1 MIERIKGIFTIVQ
14 MGITVI
20 ITIIAMY
27 LFKNSN
33 RKIRRIWGSVQFKLL
48 NIKIETE
55 GELDESADMMI
66 MNHQSLLDIVVF
78 EYLHPKNPAWVAKKE
93 IADLPIFGHI
103 LKAPKMIIIERE
115 SKSSLIKLLKD
126 TKEKIAEGRPILIFP
141 EGTRSDG
148 TKIRKFKVGAKMIAN
163 KFKLKVQPVVLV
175 GTNDIFDSKKLKQ
188 KGGIVKIVYLPT
200 IQADKKNE
208 WYDEVETNM
217 RNILEKELKNR

>member
-1 MIERIKGIFTIVQ
+1 MIERIRGIFTIVQ

-33 RKIRRIWGSVQFKLL
+33 RKIRRIWGYIQFKLL